1 MATFSRSAEVRWTGD
16 VMRGSGEAV
25 AASGAFTV
33 PVRFPSTLGEPPG
46 KTTPEELLAASHATC
61 FGIGL
66 RSVIG
71 RRGGSASRVVVSAT
85 GHGREG
91 LHWDTDTLLPSP
103 RHGRRA
109 GGHRRN
115 RFAGHRTRSGRRLHD
130 LGRDTWHCRDHAH
143 DPSGSAGRPVGR
155 QRVSPG
161 KHHFW
166 TSRYFGNH
174 GNSC

>member
-85 GHGREG
+85 VTAEKGSTGIRILSSHLAGLVEGLDKIDEGDLPDIGREVADG
-91 LHWDTDTLLPSP
+91 CTI
-103 RHGRRA
+103 
-109 GGHRRN
+109 
-115 RFAGHRTRSGRRLHD
+115 
-130 LGRDTWHCRDHAH
+130 
-143 DPSGSAGRPVGR
+143 SAAIRGTVEITHTIQAAQPAD
-155 QRVSPG
+155 QLAA
-161 KHHFW
+161 
-166 TSRYFGNH
+166 NE
-174 GNSC
+174 